1 MKTGTA
7 MTYVVAAMSLAFLS
21 PSLAVASAKGA
32 KAVQS
37 AGDSNAAMSASTTQ
51 PGGEAEA
58 RDMVPA
64 RAAVTSTLDANK
76 LKPGDRIKVKLAD
89 TVHLK
94 NGRELP
100 SGSELL
106 GVVST
111 DNMHPGNSKLAIRFT
126 EAKLKHGGVVPIKAT
141 IVGVFP
147 PEAENGQGY
156 DVVPGDQQPNSWTD
170 STLQVDQIG
179 ALSGVDLH
187 SRVAGSNSGV
197 FVTTKKS
204 DVKLDQGSELTLA
217 IAAAKGQQTAMNGS
231 GL

>member
-7 MTYVVAAMSLAFLS
+7 LTYAIAAMSIAFLS
-21 PSLAVASAKGA
+21 PNLARASAMRA
-32 KAVQS
+32 KTAQS
-37 AGDSNAAMSASTTQ
+37 AGDSNAAMAANSTQ
-51 PGGEAEA
+51 LRGEAEA
-58 RDMVPA
+58 KEMVPA

-76 LKPGDRIKVKLAD
+76 LKPGDPINVKLAD

-100 SGSELL
+100 NGTRLI

-126 EAKLKHGGVVPIKAT
+126 EAKLKHGGTVPIKAT

-147 PEAENGQGY
+147 PETENGQGY
-156 DVVPGDQQPNSWTD
+156 DVVAGDQQPNGWTD

-187 SRVAGSNSGV
+187 SRIAGTNSGV

-204 DVKLDQGSELTLA
+204 DVKLDEGSELTLA
-217 IAAAKGQQTAMNGS
+217 IGAANNRQTAMNGS
-231 GL
+231 GM